1 MGQVRPADR
10 LPSQEMLA
18 HGDSQKHLATHHQTR
33 PHSVWFLRED
43 GTKPEETHL
52 RVTLLFACIHMSM
65 FLRRQ
70 QRRFTWKCLFF
81 NRATW
86 GKGSLLFSMFC

>member
-52 RVTLLFACIHMSM
+52 RLTLLF
-65 FLRRQ
+65 
-70 QRRFTWKCLFF
+70 CLHPYVHVPEAST
-81 NRATW
+81 ATFHVDM
-86 GKGSLLFSMFC
+86 LVF